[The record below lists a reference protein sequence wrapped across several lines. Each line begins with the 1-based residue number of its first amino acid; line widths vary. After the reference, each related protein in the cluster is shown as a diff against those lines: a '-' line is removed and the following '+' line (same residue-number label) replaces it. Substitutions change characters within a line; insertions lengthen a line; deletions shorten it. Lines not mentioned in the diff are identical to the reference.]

1 MNTIKNN
8 GVKEKVIENKL
19 RHKKKLFFLWNKQRM
34 SKTPNCIINLSD
46 YTLTLNE
53 RNALLFGF
61 KHSIPPKHLD
71 EITTKASI
79 ETQIQKIA
87 KMEKKTLDYDT
98 IEEIRITTSK
108 FIAESNKACS
118 TRKNQAIHRTLRRIS
133 NNNNIKCLRM
143 DKGNGIVILKTTD
156 YINKMNKIL

>member
-1 MNTIKNN
+1 M
-8 GVKEKVIENKL
+8 
-19 RHKKKLFFLWNKQRM
+19 
-34 SKTPNCIINLSD
+34 INLRE

-87 KMEKKTLDYDT
+87 KIEKKTLDYDS
-98 IEEIRITTSK
+98 IEDIRIITSK
-108 FIAESNKACS
+108 FIAES
-118 TRKNQAIHRTLRRIS
+118 
-133 NNNNIKCLRM
+133 
-143 DKGNGIVILKTTD
+143 KTKLALLEKT
-156 YINKMNKIL
+156 KQFTKR

>member
-1 MNTIKNN
+1 
-8 GVKEKVIENKL
+8 
-19 RHKKKLFFLWNKQRM
+19 
-34 SKTPNCIINLSD
+34 
-46 YTLTLNE
+46 
-53 RNALLFGF
+53 
-61 KHSIPPKHLD
+61 
-71 EITTKASI
+71 
-79 ETQIQKIA
+79 
-87 KMEKKTLDYDT
+87 MEKKTLDYDT